1 MISRGQKQE
10 AGRANLRKKEK
21 RNVLIGAKT
30 GGWAGQPKEKREN
43 KWISR
48 GLKLGAGRAN
58 LRKKEKT
65 NG

>member
-30 GGWAGQPKEKREN
+30 GGWAGQPKEKREY

-48 GLKLGAGRAN
+48 V
-58 LRKKEKT
+58 
-65 NG
+65 